1 MNSQGTGPLPG
12 SGRHLVR
19 GAEPVSGNGP
29 SEWIGCTE
37 MTEDG
42 GPVGLTEMMS
52 SGEHAPVRRRRRR
65 WLGCL
70 PLVLLLMVTVAVG
83 WYLGSHR
90 DLLPLP
96 VAEGCVAST
105 PDGIVDLDVDQMA
118 NAGTITAVTVSR
130 DLPERAA
137 TIALA
142 TAMQESRLV
151 NLAGGDLD
159 SIGLFQQRPSEGWGD
174 PAQIE
179 NPVYST
185 GRFLDRLVAVPGYAE
200 LPLTQ
205 AAQDVQHSGYPE
217 AYAQHEA
224 DATVLAGAFSGRS
237 PAGVTCQVNSVGTAA
252 SAGAG
257 AVAVSGQLTK
267 EFGRAVDPVTL
278 PLPSGSPSPSPSG
291 TTEAQLS
298 VSTRAGLTGTGQR
311 DWAVASW
318 AVAHCQQ
325 LHISGVRYAGK
336 QWSAADST
344 SGWQPVP
351 AASGSAQAGSAAG
364 SGTVL
369 ITVAAG

>member
-1 MNSQGTGPLPG
+1 
-12 SGRHLVR
+12 
-19 GAEPVSGNGP
+19 
-29 SEWIGCTE
+29 
-37 MTEDG
+37 
-42 GPVGLTEMMS
+42 VGLTEMMS
-52 SGEHAPVRRRRRR
+52 SGEHVPVRRRRRR

-70 PLVLLLMVTVAVG
+70 PLVLLLVVTVAVG
-83 WYLGSHR
+83 WYLGGHR

-137 TIALA
+137 TIAVA

-185 GRFLDRLVAVPGYAE
+185 GRFLDRLVAVPGYAA
-200 LPLTQ
+200 LPLTV

-224 DATVLAGAFSGRS
+224 DATVLSGAFSGRT
-237 PAGVTCQVNSVGTAA
+237 PAGVTCQVNSVGAAA

-257 AVAVSGQLTK
+257 ASAVSGQLTK
-267 EFGRAVDPVTL
+267 EFGRAVHPVTL
-278 PLPSGSPSPSPSG
+278 PLPSGSGSPSPSPSG
-291 TTEAQLS
+291 TAEAQLS

-325 LHISGVRYAGK
+325 LHISEVSYAGK

-344 SGWQPVP
+344 SGWQSVP
-351 AASGSAQAGSAAG
+351 GASASAGPGRAGAG